1 MRHWGTRS
9 VCCPLDLVPTYYKA
23 NQILNFVQTFSED
36 RYRGRVIAAQSMVSA
51 LRTLGF
57 LVIGVLAALTSVTL
71 AIGLFG
77 AAVVAMGIATLL
89 FRPHMRDLR

>member
-1 MRHWGTRS
+1 
-9 VCCPLDLVPTYYKA
+9 
-23 NQILNFVQTFSED
+23 
-36 RYRGRVIAAQSMVSA
+36 MVNG